1 MTEKDRQYKGKRI
14 LLVEDEETLATGL
27 LFNLKEEG
35 YHVFWARDGLQAL
48 ELFESGT
55 YDLIILDIMLPY
67 HDGFEVAQQIR
78 QKSPQIPIL
87 MLTART
93 GIYDRIKGLEIG
105 ADDYL
110 TKPFHLRELLLRI
123 EGMLKRKSWY
133 KSEDGKITIC
143 NFGENEINFETL
155 SGHAGDR
162 EIQLTLQEARL
173 LKYFIDHKNTVVS
186 RKELLE
192 QVWNIPF
199 EIETRTV
206 DNFVMRL
213 RKYFETDPARP
224 VFFKSVRG
232 VGYIFTG

>member
-1 MTEKDRQYKGKRI
+1 MAEKDRQYKGKRI

-48 ELFESGT
+48 ELFESDT

-67 HDGFEVAQQIR
+67 HNGFEVAQKIR

-133 KSEDGKITIC
+133 KSENGESTIC
-143 NFGENEINFETL
+143 TFGENEINFETL

-173 LKYFIDHKNTVVS
+173 LKYLNDHKNTVVS

-192 QVWNIPF
+192 QVWNISF

-213 RKYFETDPARP
+213 RKYFEPDPARP
-224 VFFKSVRG
+224 VYFKSVRG

>member
-35 YHVFWARDGLQAL
+35 YHVFWAKDGLQAL

-67 HDGFEVAQQIR
+67 HDGFEVAQKIR

-93 GIYDRIKGLEIG
+93 SIYDRIKGLEIG

-232 VGYIFTG
+232 VGYMFTG

>member
-27 LFNLKEEG
+27 LFNLKEEA
-35 YHVFWARDGLQAL
+35 YHVFWAKDGLQAL

-78 QKSPQIPIL
+78 QKSSQIPIL

-143 NFGENEINFETL
+143 TFGENEINFETL
-155 SGHAGDR
+155 SGRAGDR
-162 EIQLTLQEARL
+162 KIQLTLQEARL

>member
-48 ELFESGT
+48 ELFESDT

-67 HDGFEVAQQIR
+67 HDGFEVAQKIR

-93 GIYDRIKGLEIG
+93 GIYDRIKGLEVG

-110 TKPFHLRELLLRI
+110 IKPFHLRELLLRI

-133 KSEDGKITIC
+133 KSEDGKSTIC

-155 SGHAGDR
+155 SGRAGDR

-173 LKYFIDHKNTVVS
+173 LKYFFDHKNTVVS

-213 RKYFETDPARP
+213 RKYFEPDPTRP
-224 VFFKSVRG
+224 VYFKSVRG

>member
-1 MTEKDRQYKGKRI
+1 MTEKDRQYEGKRI
-14 LLVEDEETLATGL
+14 LLVEDEETLAKGL

-48 ELFESGT
+48 ELFESET

-67 HDGFEVAQQIR
+67 HDGYEVAQKIR

-93 GIYDRIKGLEIG
+93 SIYDRIKGLEVG

-133 KSEDGKITIC
+133 KSEGGKIATC

-155 SGHAGDR
+155 SGRAGDR

-173 LKYFIDHKNTVVS
+173 LKYLNDHKNTAVS

-213 RKYFETDPARP
+213 RKYFEPDPARP